1 MKGASLGLGMM
12 FAASVA
18 AAAAPLDSDV
28 CKRDLFQTDGA
39 LRATHD
45 RLSRVANGSQAE
57 KCAEWRRHVTVL
69 RKASEVFG
77 RCTTGH
83 DRSENVGQMDGSV
96 ADFLAIIK
104 QRCGGL

>member
-1 MKGASLGLGMM
+1 MRAIAIVLVVAV
-12 FAASVA
+12 AASHGA
-18 AAAAPLDSDV
+18 LAAPVDTPV

-39 LRATHD
+39 LRTTHD
-45 RLSRVANGSQAE
+45 RLSQVANGSQAE
-57 KCAEWRRHVTVL
+57 KCAEWRRHVGVL

-96 ADFLAIIK
+96 ADFLGIIK
-104 QRCGGL
+104 QRCGAL